1 LSDQGQAETPLD
13 TRELRRTLG
22 QFATGV
28 TIVTCLADDGTPV
41 GMTANSFS
49 SVSLDPP
56 LVLWSLDR
64 GARSFSAFAEAR
76 HFAFSVLA
84 QDQVELSNRFARPG
98 AEKFATMD
106 WQPGIAGVPLMPDPA
121 AHFEC
126 TQYATFDGGD
136 HLIIVGQ
143 VERFARYDRR
153 SLVFAHGRYGAV
165 APNPGTAGTDSAEA
179 ASERHPYD
187 DFLVPLLF
195 RAYNHVFRG
204 FAQTLAA
211 EDATGPQMRIL
222 SILSAAGPTD
232 EATLLTR
239 TMLSHSTYAEARDG
253 LLLANFAA
261 RNDGDY
267 LAITERGEAK
277 LSDLL
282 RRAAEREMESTLALD
297 PAEVEMLRALLRKL
311 VRHHEEEG

>member
-1 LSDQGQAETPLD
+1 VSEKAQIDPLQD
-13 TRELRRTLG
+13 SRELRRTLG

-28 TIVTCLADDGTPV
+28 TIVTCLAEDGTPV

-64 GARSFSAFAEAR
+64 RARSFSAFAAAR

-98 AEKFATMD
+98 TEKFVTVD
-106 WQPGIAGVPLMPDPA
+106 WRPGIAGVPLMPNPA

-136 HLIIVGQ
+136 HLVILGH

-153 SLVFAHGRYGAV
+153 ALVFAHGRYGAV
-165 APNPGTAGTDSAEA
+165 APHPGTAGTDAAEA

-222 SILSAAGPTD
+222 SILSATGPTD

-253 LLLANFAA
+253 LLSAGFATRSA
-261 RNDGDY
+261 GDAI
-267 LAITERGEAK
+267 AITGRGETK

-297 PAEVEMLRALLRKL
+297 AAEVEMLRALLRKL
-311 VRHHEEEG
+311 VRHHEGEA